1 MKGSR
6 FLTELVDCSTF
17 QKGKLNLIEAP
28 TGCGKTYF
36 ALKHIPSLVKNPLYK
51 VAFLIDTT
59 NGKEQAARID
69 MQKAATKVEPLDP
82 KGDTI
87 WLGVVD
93 KDGNAVSWASSGTS
107 GFKGS
112 KKKTPF
118 AAGMSAEAAG
128 KAAYDSGMRKVDV
141 FVRGLGSGR
150 ETAIRSLQTAGLE
163 ILSITDV
170 TPVPHN
176 GCRPPKRPRG

>member
-1 MKGSR
+1 MAYKSR
-6 FLTELVDCSTF
+6 KRKVKKNIPEGQAHIHSTF
-17 QKGKLNLIEAP
+17 N
-28 TGCGKTYF
+28 
-36 ALKHIPSLVKNPLYK
+36 N
-51 VAFLIDTT
+51 
-59 NGKEQAARID
+59 
-69 MQKAATKVEPLDP
+69 
-82 KGDTI
+82 TI
-87 WLGVVD
+87 VTITD
-93 KDGNAVSWASSGTS
+93 KDGNAVAWASSGTS

-170 TPVPHN
+170 TPIPHN